1 MRWCWWCNEKKN
13 KFFFSSLFFSDQNV
27 SPPLPSFDRSECGV
41 IVIMICCFFYIFF
54 LARRRRLF
62 FFLLLMCAFGNVKR
76 KQNNTRI
83 FYRSVADLSPYFA
96 PPIISQSITLDF
108 SSFFSLWFHR
118 HRPTISCDSF
128 CEINIFFSLSLAR
141 ADVYNLFGNSFHSSF
156 SYGSPYFFPPS
167 SHFIPTYTKCVVAA
181 HQEWAKKKTQHNIQE
196 TISFGHK
203 DRRLMARVWNSRQWK
218 RFSYRIN
225 KQQRKRVWRF
235 AAYHMTDYGTADSR
249 SHNKS
254 ITTLLEIIVIDDDRR
269 RVVSSPPF
277 FRISPTRTHFFT
289 AIFTHQDALTMHW
302 RAMNN
307 QTLTFPLLFRC
318 FDSEIHANFS
328 TFFFVILSWPWNF
341 PSSSV
346 DFYAWNR
353 RFSTLRTLHLRA
365 RHI

>member
-1 MRWCWWCNEKKN
+1 MY
-13 KFFFSSLFFSDQNV
+13 FFSLV
-27 SPPLPSFDRSECGV
+27 V
-41 IVIMICCFFYIFF
+41 VVCFFPPSHV
-54 LARRRRLF
+54 
-62 FFLLLMCAFGNVKR
+62 CSR
-76 KQNNTRI
+76 KCETKTKQHTH

-96 PPIISQSITLDF
+96 PTDYQSVDH
-108 SSFFSLWFHR
+108 SRFFFIFLWFHR

-128 CEINIFFSLSLAR
+128 CEINIFLSLSLAR

-203 DRRLMARVWNSRQWK
+203 DRRLMARLWNSRQWK

-289 AIFTHQDALTMHW
+289 AIFTHHDALTSCTDVRRTTKHLHFHFFFGV
-302 RAMNN
+302 
-307 QTLTFPLLFRC
+307 LTPK
-318 FDSEIHANFS
+318 S
-328 TFFFVILSWPWNF
+328 TRISQLFFFVILSWPWNF